1 MYYAKPISGEK
12 GSYYYHVSKAY
23 KTLENELKETLKY
36 LTPLL
41 NRCGETPE
49 QYEQKMKIAI
59 LMHDFGKLNCNFQEV
74 MRTIIQGE
82 KVNKNYHFRHE
93 LLSFYYMLP
102 FAVEWKKQKADFGY
116 PLFAVISHHK
126 QIDQRFDSF
135 EREFQKKSWPL
146 LSKEEIEYG
155 CKLLDEY
162 QGIRPQIPSNT
173 EVFPLTIKLILE
185 NLFSLLSMEQRGIFK
200 TSSRYDLRLLY
211 AIAKGQ
217 LQYCDW
223 IASSE
228 EEIPKYTL
236 TQEGL
241 IQRLKQ
247 KLEEEGRTYV
257 ERPFHKKCAQAQ
269 GDVIAIAPTGSGKT
283 EASLLWAAQFDSKKI
298 IFCMPTKVT
307 SNSIYERMIKHYFSS
322 KVCGLSHS
330 GANTYFALQENDA
343 LPSFTLLHGKALIPP
358 VMVSTVDQ
366 ILTSGFN
373 STLWGLKEYAL
384 VNSIIIFDEIQSYD
398 TFTLALITQTIKKI
412 KILGGRVML
421 MSATFPK
428 FLLKHFQ
435 DLLEIEKPIMAEEL
449 MDRKSNTWRYIE
461 KDLEDIRDEIEEYL
475 QQGKKVALVVND
487 IETAKKEFDYWHEK
501 NESLHILCL
510 HSEFTMEDRIKKEA
524 LLLEGSKNYQLVI
537 ATQVLEVSLDVSFEI
552 MFSECA
558 PIDSLVQRAGR
569 CNRQLEFENSEFVVF
584 NPSEISRKYV
594 YKDSRAIL
602 EKTQMILKL
611 KQKKLSEREI
621 IDMIEEVYDGF
632 DIYDENYEEGLQLYQ
647 SIADELFIFDLP
659 IDEKLATRRFDIIKV
674 AIIPTIFKEKVEELY
689 KEKEYAKIPLYEVP
703 VTYSKYRRWIAATRV
718 EDEQCPLPFC
728 EVEYSAERGIKYDD
742 SPSII

>member
-1 MYYAKPISGEK
+1 MYYAKPINSEK
-12 GSYYYHVSKAY
+12 GSYRYHVSKSY
-23 KTLENELKETLKY
+23 KIMEKELNETLKY

-59 LMHDFGKLNCNFQEV
+59 LMHDFGKLNSNFQEV
-74 MRTIIQGE
+74 MRAIIQGE
-82 KVNKNYHFRHE
+82 KVNKKYHFRHE

-102 FAVEWKKQKADFGY
+102 FAGEWKKQKADFGY

-126 QIDQRFDSF
+126 QIDQRFNSF
-135 EREFQKKSWPL
+135 EREFQKKTWPL
-146 LSKEEIEYG
+146 LDEEEMEYG
-155 CKLLDEY
+155 YLFLEEH
-162 QGIRPQIPSNT
+162 QLPSPQMIMYKQVP
-173 EVFPLTIKLILE
+173 PLKAFMD
-185 NLFSLLSMEQRGIFK
+185 NFFSLTSMEQRGAFN
-200 TSSRYDLRLLY
+200 SSTRYDMRMLY

-223 IASSE
+223 MASSE

-247 KLEEEGRTYV
+247 KLEEEEGRTYV
-257 ERPFHKKCAQAQ
+257 ERPFHRKCARAA
-269 GDVIAIAPTGSGKT
+269 GDVITIAPTGSGKT

-343 LPSFTLLHGKALIPP
+343 LPSFTLLHGKALIPS

-384 VNSIIIFDEIQSYD
+384 INSTVIFDEIQSYD

-412 KILGGRVML
+412 KTLGGRVML

-435 DLLEIEKPIMAEEL
+435 DLLEIEKPIIAEEL
-449 MDRKSNTWRYIE
+449 TDRKSNTWRYIE
-461 KDLEDIRDEIEEYL
+461 KNLEDIRDEIEKYL

-487 IETAKKEFDYWHEK
+487 IETAKREYDYWHEK
-501 NESLHILCL
+501 DESLHALCL

-524 LLLEGSKNYQLVI
+524 LLLEGSKDYQLVI

-569 CNRQLEFENSEFVVF
+569 CNRHLEFENSEFIVF
-584 NPSEISRKYV
+584 DPSEISEKYV
-594 YKDSRAIL
+594 YKDSRKIL
-602 EKTQMILKL
+602 EKTRVILKL
-611 KQKKLSEREI
+611 NQKKLSEQEVAN
-621 IDMIEEVYDGF
+621 MIEEVYDGF

-647 SIADELFIFDLP
+647 NIADELFIFDLP

-718 EDEQCPLPFC
+718 EDEQCPLHFC